1 VKKLNKLIIACDGES
16 ASGKSTAA
24 KLISKKY
31 SLLLINSGLIY
42 RYSSML
48 AIKHKP
54 KNLISFL
61 NQKFKKISYKII
73 AKQNLHSEKISN
85 HVANLAKDKKIR
97 MIINKFQNKL
107 IKKNK
112 RICVEGRDIA
122 SKILAKKPKYDLAFY
137 FKCDLDIASKRRWLD
152 IKKKVPLTEVRKSL
166 NKRTLMDKKRKN
178 SPLIRVKDAIL
189 IRTDKLNKKQVLS
202 TMSKYIDEYN

>member
-1 VKKLNKLIIACDGES
+1 
-16 ASGKSTAA
+16 
-24 KLISKKY
+24 
-31 SLLLINSGLIY
+31 
-42 RYSSML
+42 ML
-48 AIKHKP
+48 FRSP